1 MNVVI
6 FGAPGSGKGT
16 QSEKLIERYGLHHIS
31 TGEVLRDHIARKTP
45 IGQIANTYIKQGQ
58 LIPDSLMIK
67 ILEDI
72 VDNEPAARRGV
83 IFDGFPRTIPQAQA
97 LERFLKKRGMEIHH
111 VVGLEVPEDELVDR
125 MLKRGQQ
132 TGRADDNLE
141 TIKNRLKVYHEST
154 TPLRDFYVKAGKY
167 RPIQGSGSVDE
178 IFSDIAAAIDSA
190 EKGGAPKEA
199 TEEAPACDC
208 ASAREGAQPAE

>member
-45 IGQIANTYIKQGQ
+45 IGQIAKTYITQGQ

-67 ILEDI
+67 ILEEVI
-72 VDNEPAARRGV
+72 DNEPKAKQGV
-83 IFDGFPRTIPQAQA
+83 ILDGFPRTIPQAEA
-97 LERFLKKRGMEIHH
+97 LDRFLEKRGQRIHH
-111 VVGLEVPEDELVDR
+111 VIGLEVPEEELVQR
-125 MLKRGQQ
+125 MIKRGQQ

-141 TIKNRLKVYHEST
+141 TIQNRLKVYHEST
-154 TPLRDFYVKAGKY
+154 TPLRDFYIAKGKY
-167 RPIQGSGSVDE
+167 RPVKGSGTVDE
-178 IFSDIAAAIDSA
+178 IFADIASAIETA
-190 EKGGAPKEA
+190 EQ
-199 TEEAPACDC
+199 
-208 ASAREGAQPAE
+208 S